1 MGICDMARVS
11 VVALVALLCAG
22 AHAFEEVADTP
33 ASLLEAGLDDESV
46 DAAERA
52 LNEYS
57 DVLMQTGEDS
67 PQAVLD
73 LTKKIKAQTEEIHA
87 IKKKKTGLAKTFKA
101 SHEKATF
108 SVGGK
113 HTDAMKKHI
122 AAGAE
127 DKNLDAVLA
136 KKHHELAQM
145 TLDQHAAAKNA
156 AMGGLSLSHPT
167 KAAGGDGAGAFGGDA
182 GAIGDHSHLFD
193 NWLPKYAT
201 MKSNLA
207 KMVSELTAH
216 TAKLKSEVSKQHTE
230 VTNHMGVVKKAYV
243 SVAKKEA
250 AAKAAEK
257 ATKEKMSKAVEKKTK
272 QVQTEEKKKK
282 MYEKKVKELM
292 KGMAEER
299 AKKEEIRR
307 LKALNAKIKA
317 DCEKNMKEK
326 TQRINVLKSKVVK
339 LEQALAQARA
349 EVVKLSKE
357 LEAQKKETERQTQ
370 LKISQEKARKLAEAK
385 LAKAIEKIQKLEAA
399 LKAITA
405 KYNKMKASMD
415 QIHST
420 SNPTNHQKMMN

>member
-1 MGICDMARVS
+1 MRVGVVA
-11 VVALVALLCAG
+11 VVALLLAG
-22 AHAFEEVADTP
+22 AHTFEEVSDTP

-46 DAAERA
+46 VMADRA

-57 DVLMQTGEDS
+57 EVLMQTGEES
-67 PQAVLD
+67 PEVMD
-73 LTKKIKAQTEEIHA
+73 LTKKIKAQTEEIQA
-87 IKKKKTGLAKTFKA
+87 IKKKK
-101 SHEKATF
+101 S
-108 SVGGK
+108 
-113 HTDAMKKHI
+113 
-122 AAGAE
+122 GAE

-136 KKHHELAQM
+136 KKHHELAQL
-145 TLDQHAAAKNA
+145 TLDQHSAAKNA
-156 AMGGLSLSHPT
+156 AMGGHASAFPT
-167 KAAGGDGAGAFGGDA
+167 KGGADGFGGDST

-193 NWLPKYAT
+193 NWLSKYAT

-243 SVAKKEA
+243 SMAKKEA

-272 QVQTEEKKKK
+272 QVQAEEKKKK

-292 KGMAEER
+292 KGKAEER

-326 TQRINVLKSKVVK
+326 TQKINVLKSKVVK

-349 EVVKLSKE
+349 EVAKLTKE
-357 LEAQKKETERQTQ
+357 LEAQKRETERQTQ
-370 LKISQEKARKLAEAK
+370 LKISQEKARKAAEAK
-385 LAKAIEKIQKLEAA
+385 LAEALKKIQKLEVA

-405 KYNKMKASMD
+405 RYNKMKSSMD